1 MPASAT
7 TTPAA
12 ARIAEMTALTAA
24 ISPGD
29 WYWGGNTDMGDLELR
44 TRIPGKGACIV
55 LGHME
60 HHYTREEAEG
70 RISASDISEEDRQDC
85 IRNLLNNPERLLAF
99 GNPDGRYLIPARD
112 TAIYAVARNQGL
124 PDDTPRTHPEV
135 YRADVI
141 GSRHANAAFME
152 QAPRH
157 MRAAT
162 AALSEIHEAVE
173 AVLAADPD
181 DPAARAVAAILESHL
196 GDTEKSEK

>member
-1 MPASAT
+1 MPTSAT
-7 TTPAA
+7 TTPTA
-12 ARIAEMTALTAA
+12 ARIAAMTALTAA

-44 TRIPGKGACIV
+44 TRIPGKGVCIV
-55 LGHME
+55 LGHTE
-60 HHYTREEAEG
+60 HRYTRKEAEE
-70 RISASDISEEDRQDC
+70 RISSSDLCEEDRQAYIQD
-85 IRNLLNNPERLLAF
+85 LLNHPERLLAF
-99 GNPDGRYLIPARD
+99 GNPDGRYLVPARD

-152 QAPRH
+152 QAPRN
-157 MRAAT
+157 MRAIT

-173 AVLAADPD
+173 AVLAIDPD
-181 DPAARAVAAILESHL
+181 DPAARAVAAILDSRL
-196 GDTEKSEK
+196 GDTGKGDK